1 MKMNKMAMSDEQ
13 MDTVTGGS
21 ILPYRVQP
29 GDSLDDIARKYHV
42 TTEQLIAECATTCG
56 VNPAQTKAV
65 IDALVDRIAHYMAIG
80 HGVKVGNLGSFK
92 PVFTS
97 KVAETLEETTL
108 ETVRKKKIVF
118 YPGKAFR
125 GVIQDLSISSA
136 GDAIGVKEPAADA
149 GAQQ

>member
-1 MKMNKMAMSDEQ
+1 MGLQYRKARVVLNYRETKPQ
-13 MDTVTGGS
+13 MFK
-21 ILPYRVQP
+21 LVQLTYP
-29 GDSLDDIARKYHV
+29 AV

-65 IDALVDRIAHYMAIG
+65 IDALVDRIAHYLAIG

>member
-1 MKMNKMAMSDEQ
+1 MGLQYRKARVVLNYRETKPQ
-13 MDTVTGGS
+13 MFK
-21 ILPYRVQP
+21 LVQLTYP
-29 GDSLDDIARKYHV
+29 AV

-65 IDALVDRIAHYMAIG
+65 IDALVDRIAHYLAIG
-80 HGVKVGNLGSFK
+80 HGVKVRNLGSFK

>member
-1 MKMNKMAMSDEQ
+1 MGLQYRKARVVLNYRETKPQ
-13 MDTVTGGS
+13 MFK
-21 ILPYRVQP
+21 LVQLTYP
-29 GDSLDDIARKYHV
+29 AV

-149 GAQQ
+149 GTQQ

>member
-1 MKMNKMAMSDEQ
+1 MGLQYRKARVVLNYRETKPQ
-13 MDTVTGGS
+13 MFK
-21 ILPYRVQP
+21 LVQLTYP
-29 GDSLDDIARKYHV
+29 AV

-65 IDALVDRIAHYMAIG
+65 IDALVDRIAHYKAIG

>member
-1 MKMNKMAMSDEQ
+1 MGLQYRKARVVLNYRETKPQ
-13 MDTVTGGS
+13 MFK
-21 ILPYRVQP
+21 LVQLTYP
-29 GDSLDDIARKYHV
+29 AV

>member
-1 MKMNKMAMSDEQ
+1 MGLQYRKARVVLNYRETKPQ
-13 MDTVTGGS
+13 MFK
-21 ILPYRVQP
+21 LVQLTYP
-29 GDSLDDIARKYHV
+29 AV

-56 VNPAQTKAV
+56 VNPAQSKAV

>member
-1 MKMNKMAMSDEQ
+1 MGLQYRKAKVVLNYRETKPQ
-13 MDTVTGGS
+13 MYK
-21 ILPYRVQP
+21 LVQLTYP
-29 GDSLDDIARKYHV
+29 AV
-42 TTEQLIAECATTCG
+42 TTEQLVAECATSCG

-65 IDALVDRIAHYMAIG
+65 IDALVDRIAHYMVIG

-118 YPGKAFR
+118 YPGKAFKD
-125 GVIQDLSISSA
+125 VLQDLSISSA
-136 GDAIGVKEPAADA
+136 ADA
-149 GAQQ
+149 LDVKDATPGGGSQD

>member
-1 MKMNKMAMSDEQ
+1 MGLQYRKARVVLNYRETKPQ
-13 MDTVTGGS
+13 MFK
-21 ILPYRVQP
+21 LVQLTYP
-29 GDSLDDIARKYHV
+29 AV

-136 GDAIGVKEPAADA
+136 GDAIG
-149 GAQQ
+149 AQQ

>member
-1 MKMNKMAMSDEQ
+1 MGLQYRKARVVLNYRETKPQ
-13 MDTVTGGS
+13 MFK
-21 ILPYRVQP
+21 LVQLTYP
-29 GDSLDDIARKYHV
+29 AV

-56 VNPAQTKAV
+56 VNLAQTKAV